1 MLKFTFQHI
10 NNAKN
15 NNGNSWKP
23 IFVFFALLS
32 FLSVSSQ
39 NLKKEVDSI
48 VKEIGI
54 NNRVN
59 QLLLESKAENEKK
72 ARQEKYINYQR
83 VQKQNR
89 IFNLIELE
97 VQNAKFLLNRGFDYK
112 DITEEIHQLKEWE
125 EFSVKGIVG
134 KQFRVLTDR
143 NLSSTSILLYEL
155 LKRTNNR
162 LKKISIENQQLGR
175 TREKIDSLV
184 AEKNLYYVP
193 KDSIAR
199 EIYRLQSLKM
209 NTDIDIISERL
220 KNAVDSIQTLEIMGD
235 QLRFKI
241 ETDIIINDRLRKI
254 EVDQLFTKKVPVFE
268 RPNIK
273 KLMIDDPMAFSIKT
287 NYLVVYF
294 YLINNKNS
302 ILTMLIL
309 ILGTAIYFKLQK
321 RKFLDFGYKKD
332 MLINFYM
339 LNNPLASAILVVLN
353 IYQFILPMPPLIFSI
368 IIWTISTIALTII
381 MWRSINTFIWKIW
394 TAIFLLNLLAFFDLI
409 ILIHFVGESF
419 LILGINCLGIAI
431 GVYAFINRSKI
442 QRKVYLWYILAATI
456 LQFLSFYYLVN
467 GNYNLS
473 KFLMTKSVYTIVTI
487 FSLYSTFIIVKEINL
502 ISKILEGVD
511 EDKRKKTLIGIP
523 HKFTLGYY
531 LILFVCCFLLMVR
544 NTYTFQNIIDP
555 FRNTL
560 SEPRSLG
567 NITFTFENIMIFIIV
582 ILLSS
587 FISKVVSF
595 LASDDQ
601 IISTKN
607 KTKNFGSML
616 FLSRIAIV
624 TLGVLIAFA
633 SAGIPMDKLT
643 LIISALGVGIGFG
656 MQNLVNNLISGLIIA
671 FEKPVSLDDII
682 EVGTQSGKMKSI
694 GIRSSVVT
702 TFDGA
707 DVIIPNGELLNQ
719 NLTNWTLGS
728 STRRSEIR
736 FGVAYGTDLE
746 LTKKLIFEILEN
758 NKNVLMKPLPA
769 IWFTKFGDSSID
781 LVLKYWISHF
791 DFDNDTRSELIIA
804 IDKTLKENNI
814 VIPFSQQDI
823 HIITKEIEIE
833 PESEPEP
840 KIEPEE

>member
-1 MLKFTFQHI
+1 MLNFTFQQTNSI
-10 NNAKN
+10 KKN
-15 NNGNSWKP
+15 KGNSWNS
-23 IFVFFALLS
+23 IFVFFALFS
-32 FLSVSSQ
+32 CFSVFCQ
-39 NLKKEVDSI
+39 NPKKELDSI
-48 VKEIGI
+48 VKKIGI
-54 NNRVN
+54 KNTVN
-59 QLLLESKAENEKK
+59 QLMLEGKAENEKK
-72 ARQEKYINYQR
+72 VRQEKYINYQKL
-83 VQKQNR
+83 QKQNR
-89 IFNLIELE
+89 IFNSIEFE
-97 VQNAKFLLNRGFDYK
+97 VQNAKIILNRGFDYK

-125 EFSVKGIVG
+125 EFAVKGIVG
-134 KQFRVLTDR
+134 KKFRVLTDR
-143 NLSSTSILLYEL
+143 NLSSTSILLDEL
-155 LKRTNNR
+155 LKRASNR
-162 LKKISIENQQLGR
+162 LKKISVENQQLSR
-175 TREKIDSLV
+175 TQERIDSLV

-193 KDSIAR
+193 TDSIAR
-199 EIYRLQSLKM
+199 EIYRIQSQKM
-209 NTDIDIISERL
+209 NTDIDQISERL

-235 QLRFKI
+235 QLRYKI
-241 ETDIIINDRLRKI
+241 ESDIIENNRLRKV

-268 RPNIK
+268 RPDLK
-273 KLMIDDPMAFSIKT
+273 KLMIEDPLAFSIKT
-287 NYLVVYF
+287 NYLVIYF

-321 RKFLDFGYKKD
+321 RKFLDFGYSKD
-332 MLINFYM
+332 MLLNIFM
-339 LNNPLASAILVVLN
+339 LTSPISTAILVVLN
-353 IYQFILPMPPLIFSI
+353 LYQFILPMPPLIFSI
-368 IIWTISTIALTII
+368 MIWTISTISLTII

-394 TAIFLLNLLAFFDLI
+394 IAIFLLNLVAFFDLI

-419 LILGINCLGIAI
+419 LILAINCLGIAI
-431 GVYAFINRSKI
+431 GVYAFINRAII
-442 QRKVYLWYILAATI
+442 QRKVYLWYILAASI
-456 LQFLSFYYLVN
+456 LQIFSFYYLIN
-467 GNYNLS
+467 GHYNLS
-473 KFLMTKSVYTIVTI
+473 KFLMTKSVYTIIVV
-487 FSLYSTFIIVKEINL
+487 FSLYTTFIVVKEINL
-502 ISKILEGVD
+502 ISKILGNID
-511 EDKRKKTLIGIP
+511 EDKRKKTLMGIP
-523 HKFTLGYY
+523 HQFTLGFY
-531 LILFVCCFLLMVR
+531 LILFVCCFLLMIR
-544 NTYTFQNIIDP
+544 NTYTFQSIVNP
-555 FRNTL
+555 FRNTI

-567 NITFTFENIMIFIIV
+567 NITFSFENILIFILV

-587 FISKVVSF
+587 FISKVVYF
-595 LASDDQ
+595 LASDNQ
-601 IISTKN
+601 IINTKN
-607 KTKNFGSML
+607 KNKNFGSWL
-616 FLSRIAIV
+616 FLTRITIV

-633 SAGIPMDKLT
+633 STGIPLDRIT

-682 EVGTQSGKMKSI
+682 EIGTQSGKMKSI

-728 STRRSEIR
+728 SSRRSEIR

-746 LTKKLIFEILEN
+746 LTRKLIFEILEA

-823 HIITKEIEIE
+823 HIITKEIEIA
-833 PESEPEP
+833 PDSESEPEN
-840 KIEPEE
+840 